1 MRLLIVDDNVHFL
14 SAARALLE
22 REGLTVVATAMTSAE
37 ALQRVEELQP
47 DVTLVDVD
55 LGADSGFELTR
66 QIAATRGVR
75 SPVIV
80 ISANPEQDLVDL
92 IDDSPAIG
100 FVSKSDLSG
109 RAIVELLARWQ
120 NIRGTDLTE

>member
-1 MRLLIVDDNVHFL
+1 MRLLIVDDNAPFL
-14 SAARALLE
+14 AAASSLLE
-22 REGLTVVATAMTSAE
+22 REGLTVVATATTSAE
-37 ALQRVEELQP
+37 ALRRVEELQP

-80 ISANPEQDLVDL
+80 ISANLEQDLVDL

-100 FVSKSDLSG
+100 FVSKSDLSR

-120 NIRGTDLTE
+120 NVRGTDLTE